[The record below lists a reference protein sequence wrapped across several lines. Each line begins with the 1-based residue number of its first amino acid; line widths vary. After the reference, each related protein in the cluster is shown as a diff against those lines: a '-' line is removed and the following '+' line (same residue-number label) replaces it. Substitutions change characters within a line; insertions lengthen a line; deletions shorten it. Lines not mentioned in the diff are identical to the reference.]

1 MMKTL
6 SKALAAL
13 GLAVVATGAH
23 AAATPVSFSFSN
35 SAIMSNGG
43 AAAHFN
49 DLYSFKL
56 NRATLMSG
64 GLLTFSGED
73 LAGVDVTAAYLTR
86 GPITVALT
94 QLGAGI
100 DVDEDVFGTETW
112 ALTPQWLPAGNWQL
126 HVVGNGFSAK
136 GFEGYT
142 VTLDGRANGANDL
155 PEPAALALVAVAL
168 AGLSLSR
175 RRG

>member
-1 MMKTL
+1 MKTL

-13 GLAVVATGAH
+13 SLVAAVTGAN
-23 AAATPVSFSFSN
+23 AGVAPVSFSFTN
-35 SAIMSNGG
+35 NAIMSNGG

-49 DLYSFKL
+49 DLFSFSL

-73 LAGVDVTAAYLTR
+73 LAGVDITAAYLTR

-94 QLGAGI
+94 EVAGI
-100 DVDEDVFGTETW
+100 DVDNDVFGTETW
-112 ALTPQWLPAGNWQL
+112 ALAPRWLAAGDWKL
-126 HVVGNGFSAK
+126 HVVGDGFSAK

-142 VTLDGRANGANDL
+142 VTLDGRANNANDL
-155 PEPAALALVAVAL
+155 PEPTALALVAVAL

-175 RRG
+175 RRAR